1 MKILRAG
8 KRMVILSMVVL
19 SATACQYIA
28 GNKAKTASPA
38 DAASPA
44 DPSSPAGPQKTCQ
57 QDSSCP
63 EDRHPENHPGKAG
76 AHESIIWESLSG
88 NILSIVL

>member
-1 MKILRAG
+1 MKILQAG
-8 KRMVILSMVVL
+8 KRMVIFSMVVL

-38 DAASPA
+38 NS
-44 DPSSPAGPQKTCQ
+44 QKTCL

-63 EDRHPENHPGKAG
+63 EGRHPDNHPGKAG